1 MLVFVE
7 EGNWKTYKYLL
18 RKDRWQSSGAIH
30 SLPLAKI
37 GGGGG
42 GSPPPPPPKTTGNC
56 WYLIKLSASLS

>member
-18 RKDRWQSSGAIH
+18 RKDRWQRSGAIH

-37 GGGGG
+37 GGGGAKHPLPLN
-42 GSPPPPPPKTTGNC
+42 SDF
-56 WYLIKLSASLS
+56 